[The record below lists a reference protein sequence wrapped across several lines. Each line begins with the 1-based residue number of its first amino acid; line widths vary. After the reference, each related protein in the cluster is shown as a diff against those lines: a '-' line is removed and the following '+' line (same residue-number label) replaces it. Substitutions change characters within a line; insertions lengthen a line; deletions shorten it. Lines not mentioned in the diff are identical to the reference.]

1 MEKVKYRYNRWRL
14 ALGRLV
20 NLRYINRWIIF
31 CADLFISLCVSLI
44 GVLGLLSIMHVYI
57 SGISVLKVGIASFV
71 ASILSFLTF
80 KVYHGVIRH
89 STLRGLWRIGGVA
102 ITKSILM
109 FILLHLLKA
118 DFNSSIYWVG
128 GITDCMLTI
137 VLLITLRV
145 FVINVY
151 NSVLSQLGKKRK
163 RVLVFGMDEDSV
175 MIATSPN
182 RQVFMQNYS
191 IIGFLTFGSAKKNLR
206 IAELPVYQIEDIDD
220 LLRLIPRNNL
230 DGILF
235 PNIKTV
241 RRERNRLIHY
251 CEQASLKPLVVPDM
265 EEVHEGGMKRSV
277 REIRIED
284 LLGREEISINL
295 GEIGLLLKDKTI
307 LVTGAAGSIGSEICR
322 QLAHFPI
329 KKLICLDA
337 AETPMHDLRLELE
350 EKYKELDFVP
360 IIGDVRNPDRV
371 DYVFRNWHPQVV
383 FHAAAYKHVPLMEEN
398 PCEAV
403 RTNVFGT
410 RVIAD
415 AAVSYGVEKFVMIST
430 DKAVNPTN
438 IMGCSKRLAEIYV
451 QSLSVAISKGAL
463 AGNTKFITTRFG
475 NVLGSNGSVIPRFR
489 DQIAKGGPVTV
500 THPDIIRYFMTIP
513 EACRLVLE
521 AGTMGKGGEIFIF
534 DMGEPVKIADLA
546 KRMIELSGLQV
557 DKDIEIKYTGLRPG
571 EKLYEEL
578 LSNKENTKE
587 TPHEKIR
594 VAAVREY
601 AYKDVVEH
609 IDLLAEL
616 SLHVHILPMVREMKS
631 FVPEFKSQNSQFT
644 RLDGVN

>member
-57 SGISVLKVGIASFV
+57 NGISVLKVGIASFV

-109 FILLHLLKA
+109 FILLHLLRA
-118 DFNSSIYWVG
+118 NFNSSIYWVG

-241 RRERNRLIHY
+241 RRERDRLIHY

-277 REIRIED
+277 RDIRIED

-594 VAAVREY
+594 VAAVREH

-616 SLHVHILPMVREMKS
+616 SLHVHILPMVKEMKS